1 MAGEVVRSWG
11 GWTTVSDEA
20 AYLAHIKHKGIVR
33 VHELTVLGGR
43 LSLVTERVQ
52 GCNLGSLLKHTGPVP
67 ERVAVEI
74 MARVANALNGA
85 YTSTG
90 PDGRLLG
97 LVHRDVK
104 PGNILISDAGEITLV
119 DFGVAR
125 SNEIE
130 RNAETGAFNIVASGP
145 YTPPER
151 LLQEAPSAA
160 GDIWSLGVTVAEL
173 ATGQRLIEGQALQ
186 QLGRMLARDKL
197 DDYVDEFLRD
207 LPVSETLI

>member
-1 MAGEVVRSWG
+1 MLGRGGFGEVYEATWHSPDGEVPVAVKVLRPEFSDD
-11 GWTTVSDEA
+11 TQASKRLADEA
-20 AYLAHIKHKGIVR
+20 AYLAHVEHKGIVR

-104 PGNILISDAGEITLV
+104 PENILFETEDAQVVKLT
-119 DFGVAR
+119 DFDMCCACPQMRYEFVVQFTTK
-125 SNEIE
+125 SKLEQKVK
-130 RNAETGAFNIVASGP
+130 F
-145 YTPPER
+145 YT
-151 LLQEAPSAA
+151 SKF
-160 GDIWSLGVTVAEL
+160 S
-173 ATGQRLIEGQALQ
+173 
-186 QLGRMLARDKL
+186 
-197 DDYVDEFLRD
+197 
-207 LPVSETLI
+207 